1 MKKFILSGTVLALL
15 AAGVAA
21 VVRGRKKPDAI

>member
-1 MKKFILSGTVLALL
+1 MKKFILSGAILTLL

-21 VVRGRKKPDAI
+21 VVHARKKADVI